1 MPEPLISDGIP
12 QHHVL
17 TFYVFQAWI
26 LHSLIHD
33 VQTCAM
39 CFGLVYIGYPHALS
53 LLSYNRVKSI
63 RCEMPKF
70 GLTKSPLFSLRNLNF
85 GREIQGLVVKF
96 TWRVNSPGSE
106 N

>member
-53 LLSYNRVKSI
+53 
-63 RCEMPKF
+63 
-70 GLTKSPLFSLRNLNF
+70 
-85 GREIQGLVVKF
+85 F
-96 TWRVNSPGSE
+96 T
-106 N
+106 